1 MKPRRLT
8 LSAALCSVAL
18 AGCAAGSGLPSYSS
32 STYDSGSSPADSAEQ
47 ARARNDNF
55 RAARAYEQAA
65 AQATGP
71 QAAEYHLRAAE
82 AATDG
87 NDYTYASSILDALPL
102 TALDAQQQIRW
113 RVLRARVALARND
126 AAGALRLLPDNAGNS
141 PPTSP
146 LAERVLLLRGRALFR
161 VGDPVG
167 ATSALVQREHLLP
180 PGQQGENHDA
190 IWSGLGA
197 APLDSGALARAGSA
211 DAVTRG
217 WIELANLA
225 HRNASLDQYDS
236 WRQRYPNHPAQDRLA
251 SVMMQGQQPAQS
263 PTYVQPNGPS
273 PLSPPSF
280 STVPARPGFYAL
292 LLPQSGGLAPYAESL
307 RAGFAAAA
315 NRAGNAAEVK
325 VYDSAGNPT
334 ATLAAYNQ
342 ALADGAGVVV
352 GPLLKND
359 VTTLSQ
365 AGARTPVLALNYLD
379 AGHPAPAGFY
389 QFGLA
394 PEDEAR
400 AAAEDAVARG
410 LRRALVLVP
419 DNERGSRVQVAFE
432 QRLRELGGEVRESR
446 RYSGQFEDWAEPI
459 KGLLRYRPV
468 DDKKKLAEMRASAQP
483 GVDVQRRNDFDF
495 IFMDAGTTQARQ
507 LWPLFRYYHAERV
520 AIYDTAGVNDGRGDP
535 DLSGIRFCDAPWM
548 LDNGGTWGAL
558 HGEALN
564 GRRPDQARFY
574 ALGDD
579 AFQLALRLSQNSLHP
594 LDELPGASGTLRVGD
609 DGAVH
614 RGLVC
619 ARTTEGEPQV
629 LEAPGAATP

>member
-8 LSAALCSVAL
+8 LSAALYSVAL
-18 AGCAAGSGLPSYSS
+18 AGCAAGSGLPSYTA
-32 STYDSGSSPADSAEQ
+32 STYDSGSPADNAEQ
-47 ARARNDNF
+47 ARAHNDNF
-55 RAARAYEQAA
+55 RAARSYEQAA
-65 AQATGP
+65 AQASGP
-71 QAAEYHLRAAE
+71 QAADYHLRAAE

-87 NDYTYASSILDALPL
+87 NDYSFASNILDALPL
-102 TALDAQQQIRW
+102 TALDPGQQLRW
-113 RVLRARVALARND
+113 RVLRARVSLARND
-126 AAGALRLLPDNAGNS
+126 AAGALRLLPENPGN
-141 PPTSP
+141 SP

-161 VGDPVG
+161 LGDPVG
-167 ATSALVQREHLLP
+167 ATTALVQREHLLP
-180 PGQQGENHDA
+180 AGQAGENHDA
-190 IWSGLGA
+190 IWAGLSA
-197 APLDSGALARAGSA
+197 APLDSAALGRAGSA
-211 DAVTRG
+211 DTVTRG

-225 HRNASLDQYDS
+225 HRNASLDQYEG
-236 WRQRYPNHPAQDRLA
+236 WRQRYPGHPAQDRLA
-251 SVMMQGQQPAQS
+251 AVMMQGQAPG

-273 PLSPPSF
+273 PLQPAF

-292 LLPQSGGLAPYAESL
+292 LLPQSGGLAAYAESL
-307 RAGFAAAA
+307 HAGFAAAA
-315 NRAGNAAEVK
+315 TRAGNPADVR
-325 VYDSAGNPT
+325 VYDSAGNPA

-342 ALADGAGVVV
+342 AVADGAGVVV

-359 VTTLSQ
+359 VVSLSQ
-365 AGARTPVLALNYLD
+365 GGTHTPVLALNYLD
-379 AGHPAPAGFY
+379 AGHAAPAGFY

-419 DNERGSRVQVAFE
+419 DNERGSRVHAAFE
-432 QRLRELGGEVRESR
+432 QRLRELGGEVRDSR
-446 RYSGQFEDWAEPI
+446 HYSGEFKDWAEPI
-459 KGLLRYRPV
+459 SALLHYRPV
-468 DDKKKLAEMRASAQP
+468 EDKKKLAEMRAAAQP

-495 IFMDAGTTQARQ
+495 IFMDAGATQARQ

-520 AIYDTAGVNDGRGDP
+520 AIYDSAGVNDGRGDQ

-548 LDNGGTWGAL
+548 LDNGGTWTAL
-558 HGEALN
+558 RGEALN
-564 GRRPDQARFY
+564 GRRADQARFY

-629 LEAPGAATP
+629 LEAPGAGAQ